1 MLQGSIR
8 RLMVMA
14 QVVGLA
20 IAVTAQAQAPR
31 ASVDVPVSPGTPDYR
46 DPATGRVW
54 TPANVGGVSG
64 PNTPADR
71 AFDPLAQAQ
80 VVEGTVIQSPMTMQL
95 GTVPITAGPT
105 VPVVSIANPSLQ
117 AVPGQRWQMVMYLS
131 NNSGQTVNPVL
142 TCRFTNSGQ
151 VVETTR
157 AVLPPVAGGARV
169 GFTVYGPKTNLY
181 VDHSGCQVNQP

>member
-1 MLQGSIR
+1 MLQGSTR
-8 RLMVMA
+8 SLMVMA

-20 IAVTAQAQAPR
+20 IAVSAEAQAPR
-31 ASVDVPVSPGTPDYR
+31 ASVDVPVSPGTPDYH

-54 TPANVGGVSG
+54 TPANVGGVSS

-131 NNSGQTVNPVL
+131 NNSDQTVNRYLPAASPKAVRWSRRHVRC
-142 TCRFTNSGQ
+142 CRPLRAARASVSRSMDRRPIFTLI
-151 VVETTR
+151 T
-157 AVLPPVAGGARV
+157 PGAR
-169 GFTVYGPKTNLY
+169 
-181 VDHSGCQVNQP
+181 